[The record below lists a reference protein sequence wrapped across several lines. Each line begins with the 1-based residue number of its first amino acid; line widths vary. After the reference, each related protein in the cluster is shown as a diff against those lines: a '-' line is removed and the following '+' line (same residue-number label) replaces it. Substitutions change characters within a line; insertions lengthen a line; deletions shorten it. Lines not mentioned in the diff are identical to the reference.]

1 MKKIV
6 NIKDYYKKKSNYNK
20 LFNSKK
26 MLFISI
32 VIGLCVGIF
41 LWKYFVENIENSDV
55 KIPVSNNLKYND
67 QEPLA
72 VNTKDIIGLFEETE
86 QKPILLYFYTTWCGI
101 CTKNFNNINEIA
113 REFQNA
119 EIKIVAI
126 AIDRNLDNEKLRN
139 YFNALGTV
147 YFPIKYLQSK
157 EGLMDFLAQKKIR
170 YKGHIPF
177 TMFFSAQGELITSY
191 VGAKRKSYLRN
202 KIIKELYPN

>member
-6 NIKDYYKKKSNYNK
+6 NIKDYYKKKSSYNK
-20 LFNSKK
+20 LLNSKK

-32 VIGLCVGIF
+32 LIGLFVGIF

-55 KIPVSNNLKYND
+55 KIPTSNNIKYND
-67 QEPLA
+67 IEPLGIT
-72 VNTKDIIGLFEETE
+72 TKDIIAMFENNDH
-86 QKPILLYFYTTWCGI
+86 KPILLYFYTTWCGV
-101 CTKNFNNINEIA
+101 CTKNFQNINEIA

-119 EIKIVAI
+119 EFKIAAI

-139 YFNALGTV
+139 YFNALGDL
-147 YFPIKYLQSK
+147 YFPLNYLQTK
-157 EGLMDFLAQKKIR
+157 EGLIDFLAQKKIS

-177 TMFFSAQGELITSY
+177 TMLFSARGELITSY